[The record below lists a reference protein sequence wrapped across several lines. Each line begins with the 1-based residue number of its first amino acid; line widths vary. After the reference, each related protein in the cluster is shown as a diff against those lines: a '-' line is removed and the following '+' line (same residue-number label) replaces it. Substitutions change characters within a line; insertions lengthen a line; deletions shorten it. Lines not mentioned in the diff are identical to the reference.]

1 MAAPASGRTHPEKV
15 NYAIASITATL
26 PDIQAH
32 FTQTWRPQPRTIK
45 NMARRLANR
54 WNKVTSEQIPAQ
66 HSTTAHHDASIQQDA
81 SNHDDASI
89 SHTTQQHTLVQ
100 LSLPVPQAST
110 IPVHSKM
117 PVPIKT
123 CSPAPTSLSLKQ
135 EGVPATLK
143 QEEESK

>member
-1 MAAPASGRTHPEKV
+1 MAAPPSGQTHPEIID
-15 NYAIASITATL
+15 YAIASISMSL
-26 PDIQAH
+26 PDVQAH
-32 FTQTWRPQPRTIK
+32 FTQTWRPQPKTIK

-54 WNKVTSEQIPAQ
+54 WNKATSQQIPAQ
-66 HSTTAHHDASIQQDA
+66 HNTTAHHDASIQQDA

-89 SHTTQQHTLVQ
+89 SHTTQQHTPVQ
-100 LSLPVPQAST
+100 LSFPVVQASA
-110 IPVHSKM
+110 IPIHSKM

-123 CSPAPTSLSLKQ
+123 CSPAPTSLKQ